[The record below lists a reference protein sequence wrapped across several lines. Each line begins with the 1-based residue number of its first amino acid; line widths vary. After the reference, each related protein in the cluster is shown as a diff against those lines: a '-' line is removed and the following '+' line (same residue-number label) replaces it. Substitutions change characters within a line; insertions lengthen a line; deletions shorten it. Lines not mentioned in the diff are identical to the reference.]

1 MPMGVVAKRASAG
14 PEAATTLPAVA
25 DLYTV
30 GVFTGVGVAVGV
42 LAAGLLAGVR
52 LGLLAAVLVAVGVA
66 VALGLALADVEE
78 AIGGGIGGLAGAA
91 GAGVLVRGALRHG
104 GARVATGALLGVAAV
119 VLAVVAFI
127 PVLGY
132 LEALA
137 LPALGARLRR
147 RGTRRFAGLRTL
159 ARD

>member
-1 MPMGVVAKRASAG
+1 MAAKTGAAT
-14 PEAATTLPAVA
+14 PEAATTLRAVT

-30 GVFTGVGVAVGV
+30 GVFTGFGVAVGV
-42 LAAGLLAGVR
+42 LAAGLLAGLR
-52 LGLLAAVLVAVGVA
+52 LGVLGAVLVASAIG

-78 AIGGGIGGLAGAA
+78 AIGGGIGGVAGAA

-104 GARVATGALLGVAAV
+104 GARVATGALLAVSAV
-119 VLAVVAFI
+119 VLAVFALV
-127 PVLGY
+127 PVVGY
-132 LEALA
+132 LEAVA

-147 RGTRRFAGLRTL
+147 RGDRRFAGLRTL

>member
-1 MPMGVVAKRASAG
+1 MPIAVAAKRRAAA
-14 PEAATTLPAVA
+14 PEAATTLRAVT

-30 GVFTGVGVAVGV
+30 GVFTGFGVAVGV
-42 LAAGLLAGVR
+42 LVAGLLAGLR
-52 LGLLAAVLVAVGVA
+52 LGVLGAVVVSVAIG
-66 VALGLALADVEE
+66 VALGLALADLEE

-119 VLAVVAFI
+119 VLAVLAFI

-132 LEALA
+132 VEALA